1 MRQAIQ
7 EIEFLR
13 LIFGARH
20 PPLAC
25 RPSPPRG
32 GRLFASRPSPI
43 FDDGRR
49 GAAPKLPI
57 SPLAGEMPGRAERGA
72 SRRPLSGAFFAA
84 LALAI
89 ASPPSAYAD
98 PLPAG
103 FVRLTDIDP
112 TIRQD
117 VRYAGLENFLHRKAD
132 GYDAPVCVLTAQ
144 AAKALSTVQKAI
156 AAKGLTLVV
165 FDCYRPARAVADM
178 GRWTREGGQPDPQSY
193 PTVERGDLIAK
204 GYIGEFSSHSR
215 GSTVDLAIAEA
226 VNKSEV
232 HPACGA
238 PDGGTLDFGTG
249 FDCFDPKSETASAL
263 IGAEATANRK
273 TLLTAMRAAG
283 FRNYAREWWHF
294 TLAKEPF
301 PKQRFDFPVTA
312 N

>member
-7 EIEFLR
+7 GIAFFHL
-13 LIFGARH
+13 LDGAR
-20 PPLAC
+20 PPSLAC
-25 RPSPPRG
+25 RPSPPQG
-32 GRLFASRPSPI
+32 GRSAASWPSLI
-43 FDDGRR
+43 FKVGKA
-49 GAAPKLPI
+49 GPAPKLPI
-57 SPLAGEMPGRAERGA
+57 SPLEGEMPGRAERGA
-72 SRRPLSGAFFAA
+72 SRRLLSRAFFAA

-89 ASPPSAYAD
+89 ASPLSVRAD

-103 FVRLTDIDP
+103 FVRLAEIDP

-117 VRYAGLENFLHRKAD
+117 IRYAGLENFLHRKAD
-132 GYDAPVCVLTAQ
+132 GYDAPVCILTTQ
-144 AAKALSTVQKAI
+144 AAKALSSVQKAMT
-156 AAKGLTLVV
+156 AKGLTLVV

-178 GRWTREGGQPDPQSY
+178 GRWTREGGRPDPHWY
-193 PTVERGDLIAK
+193 PTAERGDLIAK

-215 GSTVDLAIAEA
+215 GSTVDLAIAEPG
-226 VNKSEV
+226 NKSAV

-263 IGAEATANRK
+263 IDAEATANRK
-273 TLLTAMRAAG
+273 TLLIAMRAAG

-301 PKQRFDFPVTA
+301 PKQRFDFPVNA